1 MDIYLPADFYA
12 LRDDLNDW
20 RDSGTSADTGKSAD
34 SAIDSSHKAMADRG
48 EADPNWRVL

>member
-20 RDSGTSADTGKSAD
+20 RDSGTSTETGKSAD
-34 SAIDSSHKAMADRG
+34 GATESSHQAMADQG
-48 EADPNWRVL
+48 EVDPNWRVL

>member
-12 LRDDLNDW
+12 LRADLNDW
-20 RDSGTSADTGKSAD
+20 RDSGTSTECAKSAEGSIASPD
-34 SAIDSSHKAMADRG
+34 QG